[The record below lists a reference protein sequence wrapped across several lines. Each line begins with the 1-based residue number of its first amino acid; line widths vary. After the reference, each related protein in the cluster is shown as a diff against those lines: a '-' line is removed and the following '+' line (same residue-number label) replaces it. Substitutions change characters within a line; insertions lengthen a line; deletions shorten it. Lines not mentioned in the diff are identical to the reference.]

1 MKVLLR
7 GQRMNVHVSY
17 KVPKSSDLEQHF
29 NQNTEKLRKRLQVFR
44 PDLIHL
50 HAIIDERTGRAGF
63 DVRLDLRLP
72 SGDIASRSAADRVD
86 AAIKSAFDDLIEQV
100 TKHKNRLRAQH
111 KWPHRRRVGRT
122 RPVPQV
128 PFEETIAA
136 VHPPTASDD
145 DISSYVNANLGRLQR
160 FVERELRFRENNG
173 ELRPY
178 QLSAPEVVSEAI
190 ANALDHEEK
199 PDKMALEPWLYRLSL
214 RAIRDLTHRSGDDV
228 ESVHL
233 EQAAWGREARGNDGS
248 DESMMQFHQ
257 PDESVVAENIIPNRG
272 VATPEESA
280 ASDEMIGMIEV
291 ALLGTKPEDREAFLL
306 YGIEGFTIDEIAV
319 ISNRA
324 GEDVR
329 KSITTAREHLRKN
342 LPVPDEF
349 KDKLL
354 QHSRIA

>member
-1 MKVLLR
+1 
-7 GQRMNVHVSY
+7 MNVHVSY
-17 KVPKSSDLEQHF
+17 KVPKSSDLERQF
-29 NQNTEKLRKRLQVFR
+29 NQNTEKLRRRLQVFR

-50 HAIIDERTGRAGF
+50 HAVIDERTSRAGF

-72 SGDIASRSAADRVD
+72 SGDIASRSSADRVD
-86 AAIKSAFDDLIEQV
+86 AAIKSAFDDLIEQLD
-100 TKHKNRLRAQH
+100 KHKARLRAQY

-136 VHPPTASDD
+136 VHPPSASEE
-145 DISSYVNANLGRLQR
+145 DISGYVNANLGRLQR
-160 FVERELRFRENNG
+160 FVEREVRFRENNG

-178 QLSAPEVVSEAI
+178 QLSAREIISEAI
-190 ANALDHEEK
+190 ANALSREEK
-199 PDKMALEPWLYRLSL
+199 PDKLALEPWLYRLAMQAL
-214 RAIRDLTHRSGDDV
+214 NDLAHRSAEDD

-233 EQAAWGREARGNDGS
+233 EEAAWGRDSARINGS
-248 DESMMQFHQ
+248 DEPMMQFHQ
-257 PDESVVAENIIPNRG
+257 PDETVLAENLIPNRG

-280 ASDEMIGMIEV
+280 ASDEMVRMIEL
-291 ALLGTKPEDREAFLL
+291 ALIGTKPEDREAFLL
-306 YGIEGFTIDEIAV
+306 FGFEGFTIDEISV
-319 ISNRA
+319 ISSRP
-324 GEDVR
+324 GDDVR
-329 KSITTAREHLRKN
+329 KSIKSAREHLRKN